1 MFHVHATGIIKH
13 CVIPTKRIKL
23 IKAASGAHVKA
34 LLQWISEN
42 CVILSHFS
50 WHLRQCLM
58 QMMFSSDI
66 NRTHAIG
73 FKNQP
78 LSIHSPKTNR
88 SIFTVSPKSMLSF
101 HFPVLA
107 IFSHCT
113 FCLTPSGQLPCLLKL
128 THTLL
133 LTHTHTHTHS
143 ALACES
149 CEGLRLAFSIWL
161 CFCSMCERSE

>member
-73 FKNQP
+73 LKISLSP
-78 LSIHSPKTNR
+78 SIHPRLIVAFLLFHPNLCFL
-88 SIFTVSPKSMLSF
+88 FTFRCLQSF
-101 HFPVLA
+101 HTVL
-107 IFSHCT
+107 FVSHLQDNCHA
-113 FCLTPSGQLPCLLKL
+113 FWNS
-128 THTLL
+128 HTLSSWH
-133 LTHTHTHTHS
+133 THTHTHTHS
-143 ALACES
+143 FS
-149 CEGLRLAFSIWL
+149 TGLWILWRAQTGF
-161 CFCSMCERSE
+161 